1 MRTRTSR
8 TDRIR
13 SQCEPKNQKAFPI
26 LHNDSL
32 VRKHPQVQ
40 NSNPEKRGFSIGF
53 TNLELPH
60 RLKDSFGLPRLNG
73 EAWSGCK
80 PWSVCPLSVPERSK
94 AVAQNSWEWSLCG
107 NRKTTSDGVSPTRNR
122 GDSQKN
128 EILFFPDSVGEM
140 MISNVYWW
148 CLEMVMFIYGIISWW
163 YLLVISNIDT

>member
-1 MRTRTSR
+1 MWTQKPESIPNFTQWLS
-8 TDRIR
+8 
-13 SQCEPKNQKAFPI
+13 SQKASPSAKFQP
-26 LHNDSL
+26 
-32 VRKHPQVQ
+32 RKA
-40 NSNPEKRGFSIGF
+40 GFSIGF

-122 GDSQKN
+122 GDSQKKWN
-128 EILFFPDSVGEM
+128 IIFSGFRWRNDDFQ
-140 MISNVYWW
+140 
-148 CLEMVMFIYGIISWW
+148 CLLVMFGNGDVCLWW
-163 YLLVISNIDT
+163 YI

>member
-13 SQCEPKNQKAFPI
+13 SQCEPKNQKAFPM

-40 NSNPEKRGFSIGF
+40 NSKPEKRGFSIGF

-94 AVAQNSWEWSLCG
+94 ARVAQNSWEWSLCG

-122 GDSQKN
+122 GDLPKN
-128 EILFFPDSVGEM
+128 EILFFSGFRWRNDDFQ
-140 MISNVYWW
+140 
-148 CLEMVMFIYGIISWW
+148 CLLVMFGNGDVYLWW
-163 YLLVISNIDT
+163 YI